1 MRKKMYEVNLN
12 CFITKAMLDE
22 LSAKWQ
28 SLGYPSQ
35 SSYIRK
41 LLRVGLQK
49 DIQYEE

>member
-1 MRKKMYEVNLN
+1 MYEINLN
-12 CFITKAMLDE
+12 CFISKAMQDE

-41 LLRVGLQK
+41 LLRVGLTK
-49 DIQYEE
+49 DMPYEEQ